1 MRWNKVFI
9 FFGIS
14 KIAKC
19 ERPNILVILLDD
31 LGWADVG
38 WNNHIMQT
46 TPFLDE
52 MANNGT
58 ILVCINIMTIMYR
71 RRLPKNFS
79 LWLELSSSGLTLDSL
94 RLLY

>member
-1 MRWNKVFI
+1 MDRHNNMRWNKVFI
-9 FFGIS
+9 FLGIS

-19 ERPNILVILLDD
+19 EKPNILVILLDD

-71 RRLPKNFS
+71 RRLPKIS
-79 LWLELSSSGLTLDSL
+79 VYG
-94 RLLY
+94 